1 MKNPQF
7 MANHAQ
13 TLAIQPIQEMV
24 ILTKI
29 HYCGFFIISLFQSQS
44 HFFITHP
51 LGNGYGWYD
60 CKVTNQS
67 DFLMTSSVPQ
77 LCNIS
82 TVFYAYNN
90 RSGLAYVP
98 IYRNSSV
105 NRQQELPS
113 YIHQDG
119 FKVKLRIYYD
129 EYFRWKFYDNSEER

>member
-1 MKNPQF
+1 
-7 MANHAQ
+7 
-13 TLAIQPIQEMV
+13 
-24 ILTKI
+24 
-29 HYCGFFIISLFQSQS
+29 
-44 HFFITHP
+44 
-51 LGNGYGWYD
+51 
-60 CKVTNQS
+60 
-67 DFLMTSSVPQ
+67 MTSSVPQ

-129 EYFRWKFYDNSEER
+129 EYFRWKFYDNSEERWQAIKS